1 MYIEAILG
9 DTRGGFDSFVIMLHT
24 RKRRAAPKDI
34 YPTCKI
40 MNNCPSDIQNKIEN
54 TTIADKILQYGS
66 LGVFFGGLG
75 IGTGK
80 GSGGRL
86 GYLPMGEGGGV
97 RVGGASIPV
106 RPTIPVDTVGPRE
119 LLPVSE
125 VDPMG
130 PSVIPLEDLSTFHTN
145 DVEVIAEIHP
155 GSDLPTS
162 TTIGVTQD
170 EGTAAILHVGVD
182 SPSLR
187 AVSRSQ
193 YNNPVFNITTA
204 SNISAGESSAT
215 DNIFVHSHT
224 GGQSVGEEI
233 PLVEFHSGR
242 GSTYDTNIIEETG
255 FQTSTPKGATVQE
268 RPTRFYN
275 RRYYEQREITDPAF
289 ISQPRTLVTFDN
301 PTFDEEISLI
311 FEKDLSNIASAP
323 HEDFRDVIR
332 LSRPVYSKAPDG
344 RLRLSRVG
352 QSATI
357 KTRSGTIIGPR
368 THFYH
373 DFSSIEPIDT
383 IELQPLGEQSG
394 ESVIISG
401 DNVDVSTPEI
411 VDQVRAAGTFSD
423 EDLIDTMSTTVGE
436 NLQLVITGSRNRT
449 VNIQIPSYSFPRI
462 PESFYPSYI
471 DNGVHVFYPEDT
483 KGNPSVIPNTTPL
496 ITIHID
502 NTTGDYEFDPSLF
515 RKRKRVLF

>member
-1 MYIEAILG
+1 
-9 DTRGGFDSFVIMLHT
+9 MLKS

-40 MNNCPSDIQNKIEN
+40 MNNCPPDIQNKIEN

-75 IGTGK
+75 IGTGR

-86 GYLPMGEGGGV
+86 GYIPVGEGGGGV
-97 RVGGASIPV
+97 RVGGSSVPV
-106 RPTIPVDTVGPRE
+106 RPTIPVDSLGPRDI
-119 LLPVSE
+119 LPISE

-130 PSVIPLEDLSTFHTN
+130 PSVIPLEDLSNIPTTQ
-145 DVEVIAEIHP
+145 VEVVAEIHP
-155 GSDLPTS
+155 ASDLPTS
-162 TTIGVTQD
+162 TTIGVTQN
-170 EGTAAILHVGVD
+170 EGTAAVLHVGVD

-187 AVSRSQ
+187 TVSRSQ
-193 YNNPVFNITTA
+193 YNNPAFSITTA
-204 SNISAGESSAT
+204 SNVSAGESSAT
-215 DNIFVHSHT
+215 DNIFVHSFI
-224 GGQSVGEEI
+224 GGQSVGEDI

-242 GSTYDTNIIEETG
+242 ASNFDTDIVAETD
-255 FQTSTPKGATVQE
+255 FTTSTPVSRPIQE

-275 RRYYEQREITDPAF
+275 RRYFEQREITDPAF
-289 ISQPRTLVTFDN
+289 VTNPRTLVSFEN
-301 PTFDEEISLI
+301 PAFEDEVSLI
-311 FEKDLSNIASAP
+311 FERDLSDIASAP
-323 HEDFRDVIR
+323 HEDFRDIVK

-344 RLRLSRVG
+344 RLRLSRLG

-357 KTRSGTIIGPR
+357 RTRAGTIIGPR

-394 ESVIISG
+394 ESVIVSG
-401 DNVDVSTPEI
+401 NNVNVSSSEI
-411 VDQVRAAGTFSD
+411 IDHSAPSGTFTD
-423 EDLIDTMSTTVGE
+423 EDLLDSMDANIGQ

-449 VNIQIPSYSFPRI
+449 LNVQIPSYSFPRL
-462 PESFYPSYI
+462 PESFYPTYL

-483 KGNPSVIPNTTPL
+483 SGNPSINLPDIPL
-496 ITIHID
+496 ITIRID
-502 NTTGDYEFDPSLF
+502 NSTGDYDVDPSLL
-515 RKRKRVLF
+515 RKRKRVF

>member
-1 MYIEAILG
+1 MQH
-9 DTRGGFDSFVIMLHT
+9 S

-80 GSGGRL
+80 GAGGRL
-86 GYLPMGEGGGV
+86 GYVPLGEGGGV
-97 RVGGASIPV
+97 RVGGSSIPV
-106 RPTIPVDTVGPRE
+106 RPTIPVETLGPRDI
-119 LLPVSE
+119 LPISE

-130 PSVIPLEDLSTFHTN
+130 PSVIPLEDLSSIPTTQ
-145 DVEVIAEIHP
+145 VEVIAEIHP
-155 GSDLPTS
+155 ASDLPTS

-182 SPSLR
+182 SPALR
-187 AVSRSQ
+187 TVSRSQ
-193 YNNPVFNITTA
+193 YNNPAFSITTA

-215 DNIFVHSHT
+215 DNVFVHSFS
-224 GGQSVGEEI
+224 GGQTVGEDI
-233 PLVEFHSGR
+233 PLVEFHSTR
-242 GSTYDTNIIEETG
+242 SIDTTSIQNTD
-255 FQTSTPKGATVQE
+255 FQTSTPKTTNIQE

-301 PTFDEEISLI
+301 PAFDEEVSLI
-311 FEKDLSNIASAP
+311 FERDLSNIASAP
-323 HEDFRDVIR
+323 HEDFRDIVR
-332 LSRPVYSKAPDG
+332 LSRPVYSRAPDG
-344 RLRLSRVG
+344 RIRLSRLG

-357 KTRSGTIIGPR
+357 KTRSGTVIGPR

-373 DFSSIEPIDT
+373 DFSSIEPVDT

-394 ESVIISG
+394 DSVIVSG
-401 DNVDVSTPEI
+401 NNVDVSSSEIIDSSAPE
-411 VDQVRAAGTFSD
+411 GLYT
-423 EDLIDTMSTTVGE
+423 EDDLLDTMNSNIGQ

-449 VNIQIPSYSFPRI
+449 LNVQIPSYSFPRI

-483 KGNPSVIPNTTPL
+483 KGNPSVYPPDTPL
-496 ITIHID
+496 VTIKV
-502 NTTGDYEFDPSLF
+502 NNSSGDYDIHPSLL
-515 RKRKRVLF
+515 RKRKRALF